1 MPKLRPSKPPDRA
14 TSFRRMA
21 KALRVR
27 ARNSGQ
33 TLTPADAMKQ
43 IADEL
48 EFEAK
53 TLRAKP

>member
-1 MPKLRPSKPPDRA
+1 MPKPPARKRPDTRA
-14 TSFRRMA
+14 TSFRRIA

-27 ARNSGQ
+27 AKNSGQ
-33 TLTPADAMKQ
+33 TLTAADAMKQ

-53 TLRAKP
+53 TLRAS